1 MPLYLLNLP
10 EPDHAR
16 GDDPDLAFA
25 VSGPENFAAAL
36 QEALRHD
43 GLFERW
49 KAKQPDPDAVPDALG
64 ATDPS
69 ASVTGKQQ
77 HLAILLEART
87 ALSGDVVRHR
97 MRLLAGSG
105 WTLNDVRR

>member
-10 EPDHAR
+10 EPDLAR

-25 VSGPENFAAAL
+25 AAGPDAFAAAL
-36 QEALRHD
+36 QDALRHD
-43 GLFERW
+43 RLFERW
-49 KAKQPDPDAVPDALG
+49 KAKQADPDAVPEALG
-64 ATDPS
+64 VTDPA

-87 ALSGDVVRHR
+87 TLPGEVVKHR